1 MRSLQLT
8 CARGN
13 FNLRDSIVQRS
24 PPNASWSQRWAGRPD
39 ELCVSRLSDSET
51 VWPRPRL
58 AAPAISHWP
67 NENIFIGGQ
76 HGPSVLHFS
85 TLPYFLLSTAPPP
98 PPRSH
103 SSLFFFFLPL
113 ASMSCSLKGTCQ
125 HTYFN
130 TDTHTHPVDHV
141 EEGREFR
148 ENKLPFLTFNNT
160 TPPRRC
166 REGGR
171 QRREGKARWRCQT
184 RTNTHRWFRCWSPR
198 LPLSTYRIS
207 EGDKTEIK
215 RSVSQEQD
223 HRAVNVS

>member
-13 FNLRDSIVQRS
+13 FNLRDSIVQRPQRS

-130 TDTHTHPVDHV
+130 TDTHTHTQWTMLKRAGSSERINFLFWPSTTRLLPDVAV
-141 EEGREFR
+141 RGGGREER
-148 ENKLPFLTFNNT
+148 
-160 TPPRRC
+160 
-166 REGGR
+166 GR
-171 QRREGKARWRCQT
+171 QDGDARQGRTLTTGFVVEVQGFHYQSIGSLRET
-184 RTNTHRWFRCWSPR
+184 RQR
-198 LPLSTYRIS
+198 
-207 EGDKTEIK
+207 
-215 RSVSQEQD
+215 
-223 HRAVNVS
+223 